1 MIDLFQARRESHE
14 ARELGHEF
22 KIQEGGVSL
31 EVPRVE
37 ARHSIPVAMHPG

>member
-37 ARHSIPVAMHPG
+37 GQAF